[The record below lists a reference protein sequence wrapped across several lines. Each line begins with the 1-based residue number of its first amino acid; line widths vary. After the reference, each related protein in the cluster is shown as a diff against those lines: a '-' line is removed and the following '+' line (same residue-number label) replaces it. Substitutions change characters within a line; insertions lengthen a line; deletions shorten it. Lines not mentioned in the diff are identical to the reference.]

1 MNEPVSTDNILVSIK
16 KLLGID
22 ASYEPFNT
30 DVIIHINTYLGVLN
44 ELGIG
49 VEGYKVVDGSETWSA
64 FLEGSN
70 VSMEEAKTYVY
81 LRIRMVFDPP
91 TSGIHTNAFEK
102 QIEELGWRMII
113 KNECSPPTV

>member
-1 MNEPVSTDNILVSIK
+1 MEDSILVSIK

-22 ASYEPFNT
+22 EAYTPFDT

-49 VEGYKVVDGSETWSA
+49 VEGFTVTDASQTWDEFLAGSKVS
-64 FLEGSN
+64 LN
-70 VSMEEAKTYVY
+70 EAKTYLY
-81 LRIRMVFDPP
+81 LRVRQVFDPP
-91 TSGIHTNAFEK
+91 ESSALGAAIDK

-113 KNECSPPTV
+113 KNECSPS